1 MLAFKLQESL
11 DAAVLRTLIRTS
23 STIETL
29 PQDSAVYRGLEHL
42 LSPQLISEIS
52 DRRNRCVMGVL
63 LAQHSGLST
72 DLIAQVSKNF
82 TDEAAAWALTLGSV

>member
-63 LAQHSGLST
+63 KAQHSGLGIEK
-72 DLIAQVSKNF
+72 IAQVSENF
-82 TDEAAAWALTLGSV
+82 SDKAAAWALTLGSI